1 MNTWTICRSE
11 LRSMTRQRSFY
22 TFLLL
27 WVVVMSLVIL
37 IQQNIPSFGDYTNV
51 TGTMFNLILYL
62 LPLLTLV
69 LSSFSITNER
79 ESGQWKL
86 LLSYPVSSWSYLSG
100 KFLGQFIAQWV
111 ILTGSLGFTVAIS
124 PLFGVSLTIT
134 WVLAVYLFAI
144 LLLFFFL
151 LLGML
156 VGVQSATRWQ
166 ALMRSIAIWFVLIMI
181 WPIILISIL
190 SFLPYPLIES
200 SMKIFLFLNPAEL
213 LRVWMVVQL
222 NGGAVFGQTY
232 DTLFQS
238 FQSWM
243 GWLWLIGYMAIYTI
257 LIAFMTKWMMERN
270 KKHG

>member
-1 MNTWTICRSE
+1 MNLWTICRFE
-11 LRSMTRQRSFY
+11 LRNMTRQRSFY

-37 IQQNIPSFGDYTNV
+37 IQQNIPNFGNYTNV

-86 LLSYPVSSWSYLSG
+86 LLSYPVSSWEYLIG
-100 KFLGQFIAQWV
+100 KFLGQFIAQWI
-111 ILTGSLGFTVAIS
+111 ILTGSLGFTVGLS
-124 PLFGVSLTIT
+124 PLFGVPLTFT

-181 WPIILISIL
+181 WPIILISVL
-190 SFLPYPLIES
+190 SFLPYPMIES
-200 SMKIFLFLNPAEL
+200 AMKVILFINPAEWI
-213 LRVWMVVQL
+213 RVWMVIQL

-232 DTLFQS
+232 DALFQS
-238 FQSWM
+238 FQSWN
-243 GWLWLIGYMAIYTI
+243 GWLLLVVYMLVYTSLIGFI
-257 LIAFMTKWMMERN
+257 TKWMMERN
-270 KKHG
+270 KTHG